1 MKNSSLGKMLML
13 GTISILL
20 LTSFVPAVNSSIQK
34 QDNEKERVI
43 RINVLD
49 STSECLTECYVSE
62 EDARKI
68 IALMEEEISQESF
81 AKQIEERLNVLND
94 CGIISSETANN
105 LANKFKAQQK
115 FLDKNRLLPNF
126 DPLFDLFNFFNG
138 VFFGLKGERTF
149 NDLDLPI
156 YKFPFFNS
164 NITALF
170 SIYSKFI
177 GRGCI
182 FTLGTLGFKYIYE
195 FDMDKYEFPHFPEIS
210 GSIIGFTGI
219 FLKMD
224 IGDTFGE
231 EYEGTYFIGIGM
243 NIASAWNNLE

>member
-1 MKNSSLGKMLML
+1 ML
-13 GTISILL
+13 GIVSIFVLA
-20 LTSFVPAVNSSIQK
+20 SFVPVVSSSVQK
-34 QDNEKERVI
+34 QEEKEKTIIV
-43 RINVLD
+43 NVLD
-49 STSECLTECYVSE
+49 SSSECLTEYYVSE
-62 EDARKI
+62 GDARKI

-81 AKQIEERLNVLND
+81 TKQIEEKLNVLND
-94 CGIISSETANN
+94 IGIISSETANY
-105 LANKFKAQQK
+105 LADKFKKQQK
-115 FLDKNRLLPNF
+115 FINKDRLLPDI

-149 NDLDLPI
+149 NSLDLPV

-170 SIYSKFI
+170 SIFSKFI

-182 FTLGTLGFKYIYE
+182 LTLGTLGFKYIYE

-219 FLKMD
+219 FLKLSID
-224 IGDTFGE
+224 ESIEE

>member
-1 MKNSSLGKMLML
+1 MKNNSLGKILIL
-13 GTISILL
+13 GIVFILAL
-20 LTSFVPAVNSSIQK
+20 ASFVPIVSSSTQK
-34 QDNEKERVI
+34 QEEKEKTI
-43 RINVLD
+43 IINVLD
-49 STSECLTECYVSE
+49 SGSMHLTKCYVSE

-81 AKQIEERLNVLND
+81 TKQIEERLNVLND
-94 CGIISSETANN
+94 IGIISYETANN
-105 LANKFKAQQK
+105 LANKFKIQQK
-115 FLDKNRLLPNF
+115 FLNRDRLLPDIN
-126 DPLFDLFNFFNG
+126 PLFGLFNFFNG

-149 NDLDLPI
+149 NNLDLPV

-210 GSIIGFTGI
+210 GSVIGFTGI
-219 FLKMD
+219 FLKMN
-224 IGDTFGE
+224 IGDTIGE

>member
-1 MKNSSLGKMLML
+1 ML
-13 GTISILL
+13 GIVFIFVFA
-20 LTSFVPAVNSSIQK
+20 SFVPAVNSSIQK
-34 QDNEKERVI
+34 QKENEKTI
-43 RINVLD
+43 SIKIFD
-49 STSECLTECYVSE
+49 SGSSRLNEYYVCE
-62 EDARKI
+62 GDARRI
-68 IALMEEEISQESF
+68 IALIEKEISQESF
-81 AKQIEERLNVLND
+81 TEQIEEKLNVLND
-94 CGIISSETANN
+94 IGIISSETANN
-105 LANKFKAQQK
+105 LANKFNKQQK
-115 FLDKNRLLPNF
+115 LLDKDCLLPGIT
-126 DPLFDLFNFFNG
+126 PLFNLFNLFNG
-138 VFFGLKGERTF
+138 LFFGLKGERTF
-149 NDLDLPI
+149 NSLDLPV

-219 FLKMD
+219 FLKLSID
-224 IGDTFGE
+224 ESIEE

>member
-1 MKNSSLGKMLML
+1 MKNNNSGKILML
-13 GTISILL
+13 GIVSIFILA
-20 LTSFVPAVNSSIQK
+20 SFVPIVSSSIQK
-34 QDNEKERVI
+34 QEEKEKTI
-43 RINVLD
+43 IINVLD
-49 STSECLTECYVSE
+49 SGSGYLTEYYVSE
-62 EDARKI
+62 GDARKI
-68 IALMEEEISQESF
+68 IALMEEEILQESF
-81 AKQIEERLNVLND
+81 TEQIEERLDVLND
-94 CGIISSETANN
+94 IGIISSETANN
-105 LANKFKAQQK
+105 LANKFKTQQK
-115 FLDKNRLLPNF
+115 FLDKNRLMPAREPFF
-126 DPLFDLFNFFNG
+126 DVFNIFNG

-149 NDLDLPI
+149 DNLDLPV

-177 GRGCI
+177 GSGCI

-195 FDMDKYEFPHFPEIS
+195 FDMDKYEFPHFSEIS

-224 IGDTFGE
+224 IGDAIGE

-243 NIASAWNNLE
+243 NIASIWNKLE

>member
-1 MKNSSLGKMLML
+1 ML
-13 GTISILL
+13 GIVSIFVLA
-20 LTSFVPAVNSSIQK
+20 SFVPVVSSSVQK
-34 QDNEKERVI
+34 QEEKEKTI
-43 RINVLD
+43 TINVLD
-49 STSECLTECYVSE
+49 SGSRYLTEYHVSE
-62 EDARKI
+62 GDARKI
-68 IALMEEEISQESF
+68 IALMEEEISQEF
-81 AKQIEERLNVLND
+81 FTKQIKEKLNVLKD
-94 CGIISSETANN
+94 IGIISSETANN
-105 LANKFKAQQK
+105 LANKFKTQQK
-115 FLDKNRLLPNF
+115 FLDKNRLMPTREPFF
-126 DPLFDLFNFFNG
+126 DVFNIFNG

-149 NDLDLPI
+149 DNLDLPV

-177 GRGCI
+177 GSGCI

-219 FLKMD
+219 FLKLSID
-224 IGDTFGE
+224 ESIEE

-243 NIASAWNNLE
+243 NIASTWNNLE